1 MRNKCDEVGKERK
14 KERTK
19 QKKKKNGG
27 EKRLKKDF

>member
-19 QKKKKNGG
+19 QKKKKTVG
-27 EKRLKKDF
+27 KKD